1 MVQSN
6 HAHDSR
12 GIGAMSLYRGCIKL
26 AALGIGVALLC
37 GCQGAKTPPATAAGP
52 AVAGAAPIVAGT
64 ALPPGYKID
73 SDRTLILGADDRW
86 TGRLSYTTSTNADD
100 TFDFLRREMPNFGW
114 SEMTAMRSDTSL
126 IAFSSESTGRVA
138 TLYIS
143 RGSMLGGGVHVDMV
157 VSPRDTPARSGTP
170 TVSRAPLH

>member
-1 MVQSN
+1 M
-6 HAHDSR
+6 SR
-12 GIGAMSLYRGCIKL
+12 SHGLVNLSIFVVGL
-26 AALGIGVALLC
+26 VLLSAC
-37 GCQGAKTPPATAAGP
+37 SGGKNAPAATATSTGS
-52 AVAGAAPIVAGT
+52 AAPGTAPMVSGT

-126 IAFSSESTGRVA
+126 ITFQSESTGRMA
-138 TLYIS
+138 TIYIS
-143 RGSMLGGGVHVDMV
+143 RGGMLGSGVHVDMV
-157 VSPRDTPARSGTP
+157 VSPRDAPSRSGTP
-170 TVSRAPLH
+170 TPSRAPAR

>member
-1 MVQSN
+1 M
-6 HAHDSR
+6 ARSR
-12 GIGAMSLYRGCIKL
+12 ALTNLSIL
-26 AALGIGVALLC
+26 AVGLILLC
-37 GCQGAKTPPATAAGP
+37 ACSGDRKTPAATSTGNAAP
-52 AVAGAAPIVAGT
+52 GAAPMVAGT

-126 IAFSSESTGRVA
+126 LTFQSESTGRVA
-138 TLYIS
+138 TIYIA
-143 RGSMLGGGVHVDMV
+143 RGGMLGGGVHVDMV
-157 VSPRDTPARSGTP
+157 VSPRAMPSRSGTP
-170 TVSRAPLH
+170 TLSRAPVR